1 MATALYSGLIWNA
14 FSLLIRPTEVD
25 SGDLAKIKYLRG
37 LRIMGLIMVNC
48 LIVNILTGAFVAGID
63 AGRV

>member
-1 MATALYSGLIWNA
+1 M
-14 FSLLIRPTEVD
+14 D